1 MPEKRPTP
9 TLIERSIRPFEQFVR
24 IESSGGIVLL
34 GCSLLAL
41 AWANSPWAAVFVHF
55 WETPVAVAAGSREL
69 SMPLKHW
76 INDGLMALFFFLIGL
91 EIKREFLVG
100 ELASPRHAVLPIAAA
115 LGGMAVPA
123 LIYAWFNGG
132 TPAEPGWGIPMA
144 TDIAFAIGIL
154 SMLGKRVSISLKVF
168 LTALAIVDDLGA
180 VVVIALFYTEA
191 INWGGVFP
199 ALVMLVVLMELNRQG
214 VRHPLPYGL
223 LGIGLWLAVLAS
235 GIHATVAGVV
245 LAMTIPSRARIDS
258 DQFLAQSRATV
269 DEFARAGHSRADQ
282 FITEAHQAALHSL
295 KTATVHVQ
303 TPMERLEHGLHPLI
317 MFVIMP
323 LFALANA
330 GVGITT
336 GVGAMLVDPVVLGV
350 FFGLVLGKQA
360 GIMFFAWLAVRSG
373 LATLPPDI
381 RWFQLYGAAW
391 LGGIGF
397 TMSLFIAE
405 LAFPHS
411 SELVPAK
418 LGILAASLVAGLVGA
433 AIVRAASPAPGP
445 DAGSMVDDGRPPKRE
460 VSADRMPER
469 RNR

>member
-1 MPEKRPTP
+1 MSEKRPTQ

-24 IESSGGIVLL
+24 MEASGGILLL

-41 AWANSPWAAVFVHF
+41 AWANSPWAVGFAHF
-55 WETPVAVAAGSREL
+55 WETPFSVAAGSREL

-100 ELASPRHAVLPIAAA
+100 ELASPRLAALPIAAA

-123 LIYAWFNGG
+123 LIYTVFNGG
-132 TPAEPGWGIPMA
+132 TPAERGWGIPMA

-154 SMLGKRVSISLKVF
+154 SMLGKRVPMSLKVF

-199 ALVMLVVLMELNRQG
+199 ALVILVVLMELNRQG

-282 FITEAHQAALHSL
+282 FTTDAHQAALQSL
-295 KTATVHVQ
+295 KAATVHVQ
-303 TPMERLEHGLHPLI
+303 TPMERLEHGLHPWI
-317 MFVIMP
+317 TFVIMP

-360 GIMFFAWLAVRSG
+360 GIILFSWLAIRSG
-373 LATLPPDI
+373 LATLPPDL
-381 RWFQLYGAAW
+381 RWLQLYAAAW

-397 TMSLFIAE
+397 TMSLFIGE
-405 LAFPHS
+405 LAFPQS
-411 SELVPAK
+411 TELAAAK

-433 AIVRAASPAPGP
+433 AIIRAASPL
-445 DAGSMVDDGRPPKRE
+445 GRPDVGRMADTGKSRERE
-460 VSADRMPER
+460 VSEGRTPER
-469 RNR
+469 RSP